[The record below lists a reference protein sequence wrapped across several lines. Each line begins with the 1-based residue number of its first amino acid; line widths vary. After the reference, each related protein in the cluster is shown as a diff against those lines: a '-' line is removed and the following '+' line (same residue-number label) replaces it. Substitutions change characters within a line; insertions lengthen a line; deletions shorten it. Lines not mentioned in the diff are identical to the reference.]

1 MIFMTTFLKGPHK
14 QTNDHS
20 LKDSLSPTTLIC
32 SPFLSP
38 TESWGEIST
47 SHEEMV
53 TPGTLESQSITQ
65 APPSYFYLFFFKTEA
80 TPPAASPE
88 LTDADVLQFFYWLT
102 SCPAFF
108 LIGRPP

>member
-65 APPSYFYLFFFKTEA
+65 APPSYFYLCFFFKQKQLLQL
-80 TPPAASPE
+80 PPQSLLMQASCN
-88 LTDADVLQFFYWLT
+88 FF
-102 SCPAFF
+102 
-108 LIGRPP
+108 IG